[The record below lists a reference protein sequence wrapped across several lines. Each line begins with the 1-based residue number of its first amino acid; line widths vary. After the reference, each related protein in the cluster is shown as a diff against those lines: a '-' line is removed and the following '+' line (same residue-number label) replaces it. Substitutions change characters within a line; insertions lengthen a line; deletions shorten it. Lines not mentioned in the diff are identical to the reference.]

1 MTNVS
6 KWRDIGN
13 VNMGM
18 EDWIWERRGRV
29 HERVILEQKEEISKQ

>member
-1 MTNVS
+1 MTNV
-6 KWRDIGN
+6 WQWCDIGN

-18 EDWIWERRGRV
+18 EDWIWERTGRI